1 MANRSFNRLQA
12 LDKEIKII
20 HGQFETDSTASSS
33 TSLLPNSKSV
43 GVKSVLRVGAGHFR
57 IILGVPGTADGV
69 VDKYSHFFGA
79 YFDIQKSTAIGST
92 AGGVGFQLQG
102 APTVSTDGQ
111 IDFFTLKSNGDE
123 ADPGNGETIHFMIV
137 VKNSSLPVIGVS

>member
-1 MANRSFNRLQA
+1 MANRNFNRLQA

-20 HGQFETDSTASSS
+20 HGQFVTDSTAAS
-33 TSLLPNSKSV
+33 TASLLTNSKSV
-43 GVKSVLRVGAGHFR
+43 GVKAVYRVGAGHFR
-57 IILGVPGTADGV
+57 IELGTPGGS

-79 YFDIQKSTAIGST
+79 FFDIQKSTAIVST

-111 IDFFTLKSNGDE
+111 IVFFSLKSNGSE
-123 ADPGNGETIHFMIV
+123 ADPGNSETIHFMVV
-137 VKNSSLPVIGVS
+137 VKNSALPGIGVS

>member
-20 HGQFETDSTASSS
+20 HGQFVTDSTAAS
-33 TSLLPNSKSV
+33 TASLLTNSKSV
-43 GVKSVLRVGAGHFR
+43 GVKAVYRVGAGHFR
-57 IILGVPGTADGV
+57 IELGTPGGE

-92 AGGVGFQLQG
+92 AGGIGFQLQG

-111 IDFFTLKSNGDE
+111 IDFFSLKSNGDE
-123 ADPGNGETIHFMIV
+123 ADPGNSETIHFMV
-137 VKNSSLPVIGVS
+137 VLKNSSLAGIGV

>member
-20 HGQFETDSTASSS
+20 HGQFVVDSTASAF
-33 TSLLPNSKSV
+33 TGNLLTQSKSV
-43 GVKSVLRVGAGHFR
+43 GVQSVTRQGTGHYR
-57 IILGVPGTADGV
+57 ITLGTPGGD

-102 APTVSTDGQ
+102 APTVSTNGQ
-111 IDFFTLKSNGDE
+111 IDFFTLKSTGTEAAPGD
-123 ADPGNGETIHFMIV
+123 GETIHFMVV
-137 VKNSSLPVIGVS
+137 VKNSSLPGIGVS

>member
-20 HGQFETDSTASSS
+20 HGQFVTDSTAAS
-33 TSLLPNSKSV
+33 TASLLTNSKSV
-43 GVKSVLRVGAGHFR
+43 GVKAVYRVGAGHFR
-57 IILGVPGTADGV
+57 IELGTPGGE

-92 AGGVGFQLQG
+92 AGGIGFQLQG
-102 APTVSTDGQ
+102 APSVSTDGQ
-111 IDFFTLKSNGDE
+111 IDFFSLKSTGAE
-123 ADPGNGETIHFMIV
+123 ADPGNSETIHFMIV
-137 VKNSSLPVIGVS
+137 LKNSNLPGIGVS

>member
-1 MANRSFNRLQA
+1 MANRNFNRLQA

-20 HGQFETDSTASSS
+20 HGQFAVGASGAPTLSA
-33 TSLLPNSKSV
+33 SKSV

-57 IILGVPGTADGV
+57 IVLGTPDGD
-69 VDKYSHFFGA
+69 VDKYNHFFGA

-102 APTVSTDGQ
+102 APSVSTDGQ

-123 ADPGNGETIHFMIV
+123 ADPGNSETIHFMIV
-137 VKNSSLPVIGVS
+137 VKNSSLPGVGV

>member
-20 HGQFETDSTASSS
+20 HGQFITDATASSS
-33 TSLLPNSKSV
+33 TSLLTNAKSV
-43 GVKSVLRVGAGHFR
+43 GVQSVFRVGAGHFR
-57 IILGVPGTADGV
+57 IVLGTPGGA

-102 APTVSTDGQ
+102 APDVSDTGQ
-111 IDFFTLKSNGDE
+111 IDFFSLKSNGDE
-123 ADPGNGETIHFMIV
+123 ADPGDNETIHFMIV
-137 VKNSSLPVIGVS
+137 LKNSSLPGVGV

>member
-20 HGQFETDSTASSS
+20 HGQFETDSTVSSS
-33 TSLLPNSKSV
+33 TSLLTNSKSV

-111 IDFFTLKSNGDE
+111 IDFFTLKSTGTEAAPGD
-123 ADPGNGETIHFMIV
+123 GETIHFMV
-137 VKNSSLPVIGVS
+137 VLKNSALPGIGVS

>member
-1 MANRSFNRLQA
+1 MANRSFQRLQA

-20 HGQFETDSTASSS
+20 HGQFAVGGTGAPTLSA
-33 TSLLPNSKSV
+33 SKSV
-43 GVKSVLRVGAGHFR
+43 GVKAVYRVGAGHFR
-57 IILGVPGTADGV
+57 IELGTPGGD

-102 APTVSTDGQ
+102 APSVSTDGQ
-111 IDFFTLKSNGDE
+111 IDFFSLKSNGDE
-123 ADPGNGETIHFMIV
+123 ADPGNSETIHFMV
-137 VKNSSLPVIGVS
+137 VLKNSSLAGIGV

>member
-1 MANRSFNRLQA
+1 MANRNFNRLQA

-20 HGQFETDSTASSS
+20 HGQFVTDSTAAS
-33 TSLLPNSKSV
+33 TASLLTNSKSV
-43 GVKSVLRVGAGHFR
+43 GVKAVYRVGAGHFR
-57 IILGVPGTADGV
+57 IELGTPGGD

-102 APTVSTDGQ
+102 APSVSTDGQ
-111 IDFFTLKSNGDE
+111 IDFFSLKSNGSE
-123 ADPGNGETIHFMIV
+123 ADPGNSETIHFMV
-137 VKNSSLPVIGVS
+137 VLKNSSLAGIGV

>member
-20 HGQFETDSTASSS
+20 HGQFVTDSTAAS
-33 TSLLPNSKSV
+33 TASLLTNSKSV
-43 GVKSVLRVGAGHFR
+43 GVKAVYRVGAGHFR
-57 IILGVPGTADGV
+57 IELGTPGGE

-92 AGGVGFQLQG
+92 AGGIGFQLQG
-102 APTVSTDGQ
+102 APSVSTDGQ
-111 IDFFTLKSNGDE
+111 IDFFSLKSNGDE
-123 ADPGNGETIHFMIV
+123 ADPGNSETIHFMV
-137 VKNSSLPVIGVS
+137 VLKNSNLPGIGVS

>member
-20 HGQFETDSTASSS
+20 HGQFVTDSTAAS
-33 TSLLPNSKSV
+33 TASLLTNSKSV
-43 GVKSVLRVGAGHFR
+43 GVKAVYRVGAGHFR
-57 IILGVPGTADGV
+57 IELGTPGGE

-102 APTVSTDGQ
+102 APTVSTDGT
-111 IDFFTLKSNGDE
+111 D
-123 ADPGNGETIHFMIV
+123 TILTF
-137 VKNSSLPVIGVS
+137 NSSGSYTG

>member
-20 HGQFETDSTASSS
+20 HGQFVTDSTAAS
-33 TSLLPNSKSV
+33 TASLLTDSKSV
-43 GVKSVLRVGAGHFR
+43 GVRAVYRVGAGHFR
-57 IILGVPGTADGV
+57 IELGTPGGA

-92 AGGVGFQLQG
+92 AGGVGFQIQG

-111 IDFFTLKSNGDE
+111 IDFFTLKSTGTE
-123 ADPGNGETIHFMIV
+123 ADPGNSETIHFMV
-137 VKNSSLPVIGVS
+137 VLKNSALPGVGV

>member
-1 MANRSFNRLQA
+1 MANRSFQRLQA

-20 HGQFETDSTASSS
+20 HGQFVTDSTAAS
-33 TSLLPNSKSV
+33 TASLLTNSKSV
-43 GVKSVLRVGAGHFR
+43 GVKAVYRVGAGHFR
-57 IILGVPGTADGV
+57 IELGTPGGD

-102 APTVSTDGQ
+102 APSVSTDGQ
-111 IDFFTLKSNGDE
+111 IDFFSLKSNGDE
-123 ADPGNGETIHFMIV
+123 ADPGNSETIHFMV
-137 VKNSSLPVIGVS
+137 VLKNSSLAGIGV

>member
-20 HGQFETDSTASSS
+20 HGQFVTDSTAAS
-33 TSLLPNSKSV
+33 TASLLTNSKSV
-43 GVKSVLRVGAGHFR
+43 GVKAVYRVGAGHFR
-57 IILGVPGTADGV
+57 IELGTPGGA

-102 APTVSTDGQ
+102 APSVSTDGQ
-111 IDFFTLKSNGDE
+111 IDFFSLKSNGDE
-123 ADPGNGETIHFMIV
+123 ADPGNSETIHFMV
-137 VKNSSLPVIGVS
+137 VLKNSSLAGIGV

>member
-20 HGQFETDSTASSS
+20 HGQFVTDSTASSS
-33 TSLLPNSKSV
+33 TSLLTASKSV
-43 GVKSVLRVGAGHFR
+43 GVQSVLRVGAGHFR
-57 IILGVPGTADGV
+57 IVLGTPDGD
-69 VDKYSHFFGA
+69 VDKYNHFFGA

-123 ADPGNGETIHFMIV
+123 ADPGNSETIHFMIV
-137 VKNSSLPVIGVS
+137 VKNSSLPGVGVS

>member
-1 MANRSFNRLQA
+1 MENRSFNSLQA

-20 HGQFETDSTASSS
+20 HGQFVTDSTAAS
-33 TSLLPNSKSV
+33 TASLLTNSKSV
-43 GVKSVLRVGAGHFR
+43 GVKAVYRVGAGHFR
-57 IILGVPGTADGV
+57 IELGTPGGS

-79 YFDIQKSTAIGST
+79 FFDIQKSTAIGST

-111 IDFFTLKSNGDE
+111 IDFFSLKSNGSE
-123 ADPGNGETIHFMIV
+123 ADPGNSETIHFMVV
-137 VKNSSLPVIGVS
+137 VKNSALPGIGVS

>member
-1 MANRSFNRLQA
+1 MANRSFQRLQA

-20 HGQFETDSTASSS
+20 HGQFVTDSTAAS
-33 TSLLPNSKSV
+33 TASLLTNSKSV
-43 GVKSVLRVGAGHFR
+43 GVKAVYRVGAGHFR
-57 IILGVPGTADGV
+57 IELGTPGGD

-102 APTVSTDGQ
+102 APSVSTDGQ
-111 IDFFTLKSNGDE
+111 IDFFSLKSNGDE
-123 ADPGNGETIHFMIV
+123 ADPGNSETIHFMFV
-137 VKNSSLPVIGVS
+137 LKNSSLAGIGV

>member
-20 HGQFETDSTASSS
+20 HGQFVTDSTASSS
-33 TSLLPNSKSV
+33 TSVLTNSKSV
-43 GVKSVLRVGAGHFR
+43 GVQSVLRVGAGHFR
-57 IILGVPGTADGV
+57 IVLGTPDGD

-102 APTVSTDGQ
+102 APSVSTDGQ
-111 IDFFTLKSNGDE
+111 IDFFSLKSTGTE
-123 ADPGNGETIHFMIV
+123 ADPGDNETIHFMIV
-137 VKNSSLPVIGVS
+137 LKNSSLPGIGV

>member
-1 MANRSFNRLQA
+1 MANRSFQRLQA

-20 HGQFETDSTASSS
+20 HGQFVTDSTAAS
-33 TSLLPNSKSV
+33 TASLLTNSKSV
-43 GVKSVLRVGAGHFR
+43 GVKAVYRVGDGHFR
-57 IILGVPGTADGV
+57 IELGTPGGD

-102 APTVSTDGQ
+102 APSVSTDGQ
-111 IDFFTLKSNGDE
+111 IDFFSLKSNGDE
-123 ADPGNGETIHFMIV
+123 ADPGNSETIHFMV
-137 VKNSSLPVIGVS
+137 VLKNSSLAGIGV

>member
-20 HGQFETDSTASSS
+20 HGQFVTDSTAAS
-33 TSLLPNSKSV
+33 TASFLTNSKSV
-43 GVKSVLRVGAGHFR
+43 GVRAVYRVGAGHFR
-57 IILGVPGTADGV
+57 IELGTPGGD

-92 AGGVGFQLQG
+92 LGGASFQLQG

-111 IDFFTLKSNGDE
+111 IDFFSLKSNGDE
-123 ADPGNGETIHFMIV
+123 ADPGNSETIHFMIV
-137 VKNSSLPVIGVS
+137 LKNSNLPGIGVS